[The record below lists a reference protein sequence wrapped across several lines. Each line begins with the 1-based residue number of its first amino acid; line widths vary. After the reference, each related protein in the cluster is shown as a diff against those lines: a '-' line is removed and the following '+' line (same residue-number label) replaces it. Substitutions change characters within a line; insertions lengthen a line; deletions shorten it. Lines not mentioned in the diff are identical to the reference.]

1 MKSDQ
6 PLFLGDEQVQRDA
19 RLRLS
24 PLAGRGLR

>member
-1 MKSDQ
+1 MKTDQ
-6 PLFLGDEQVQRDA
+6 LFRGDEQVQRDA